1 MRALAAFFTVF
12 RVPAV
17 YPFDEESTMYPLNR
31 FGPERRL
38 RRHASQWAVRLEAG
52 ALAPAEQRR
61 LDRWLARDARHGP
74 ALADAEMVWALA
86 GACRDAAVFAP
97 RARRDPWRACVA
109 SWRRAGRLLPS
120 RRALALTAL
129 ALMAAGAVNG
139 PDIVAPWLADYRSGV
154 GEVRS
159 FVLPDGSLVL
169 LGSNSALD
177 VEYDAMARRVRL
189 LRGEAVFSPAPTGAA
204 EPRRFVVAS
213 AGASM
218 TALGTRYAVRR
229 QDAGHGW
236 IGVLQHRV
244 DLALDRPPST
254 GKASLTLGSGDS
266 ATFSHAGGVA
276 RSAIAP
282 ARGAAWADGYLIFEG
297 EPLEQVLQRIGDFR
311 PGRLILANRA
321 AARRPVN
328 ALFHLDNLDGALATL
343 CGEMQLA
350 QLRLPGVTV
359 LY

>member
-1 MRALAAFFTVF
+1 
-12 RVPAV
+12 
-17 YPFDEESTMYPLNR
+17 MYSLNR
-31 FGPERRL
+31 FGRQRRL
-38 RRHASQWAVRLEAG
+38 RRQASLWAVRLEAG

-61 LDRWLARDARHGP
+61 LDRWLARDTRHGP

-86 GACRDAAVFAP
+86 GACRDAAVFAQPAP
-97 RARRDPWRACVA
+97 RARRGPWRACVA
-109 SWRRAGRLLPS
+109 PWWRVDRLSPR
-120 RRALALTAL
+120 RRALALAAL
-129 ALMAAGAVNG
+129 ALMAAGVLNG
-139 PDIVAPWLADYRSGV
+139 PDVVAPWLADYRSGV

-159 FVLPDGSLVL
+159 FALPDGSLVL

-177 VEYDAMARRVRL
+177 VEYDAMTRRVRL

-204 EPRRFVVAS
+204 EPRSFVVAS

-229 QDAGHGW
+229 QDADHGW

-244 DLALDRPPST
+244 DLALDWPPSI
-254 GKASLTLGSGDS
+254 GQARVTLGSGDS
-266 ATFSHAGGVA
+266 ATFSHAGGIV
-276 RSAIAP
+276 RSAVAP
-282 ARGAAWADGYLIFEG
+282 ARGAAWADGYLVFEG
-297 EPLEQVLQRIGDFR
+297 ESLEQVLQRIGDFR

-321 AARRPVN
+321 AARRPVS
-328 ALFHLDNLDGALATL
+328 ALFHLDNLDGALAML

>member
-1 MRALAAFFTVF
+1 
-12 RVPAV
+12 
-17 YPFDEESTMYPLNR
+17 MYPLNR
-31 FGPERRL
+31 FGRQRRL
-38 RRHASQWAVRLEAG
+38 RRQASRWAVRLEAG

-86 GACRDAAVFAP
+86 GACRDAAVCAQP
-97 RARRDPWRACVA
+97 ASRSGRDPWRACVA

-129 ALMAAGAVNG
+129 ALVAAGAVNG

-159 FVLPDGSLVL
+159 FALPDGSLVL

-204 EPRRFVVAS
+204 EPRRFVVTS

-236 IGVLQHRV
+236 VGVLQHRV
-244 DLALDRPPST
+244 DLALDRPPSS
-254 GKASLTLGSGDS
+254 GEASLTLGSGDS